1 MIIKYKPQGQTLGQ
15 LTREVQEEIKNK
27 ICYIGRLDPLASGLV
42 CFLVGEECISSR
54 HHLHSDKTY
63 CFNLILGIST
73 DTGDALGLIQK
84 TSAVDLSSVSVSAI
98 IKKYNNYTYEQEYP
112 MYSSYEIRAGGLK
125 KPLWY
130 FAKNGIHIDK
140 IPTHQITVHQLE
152 SNGEPTIITSA
163 SYFIEQV
170 ARINEEKSRLRKDEV
185 IAQYCAL
192 GPISLISIPLI
203 AKVSGGAYI
212 RRFCEDIGAEYGI
225 PAIADSIERVAY
237 HFPQ

>member
-15 LTREVQEEIKNK
+15 LTREVQEEVKDK

-42 CFLVGEECISSR
+42 CFLVGDECVSSR
-54 HHLHSDKTY
+54 NRLHSDKTY

-73 DTGDALGLIQK
+73 DTGDALGLIK
-84 TSAVDLSSVSVSAI
+84 KMSAIDLGNIDVCAI
-98 IKKYNNYTYEQEYP
+98 IKKYNNYSYEQEYP

-130 FAKNGIHIDK
+130 FAKNGISIDK
-140 IPTHQITVHQLE
+140 IPTHSITVHQLE
-152 SNGEPTIITSA
+152 SNGEPAIITSV
-163 SYFIEQV
+163 SYFIQQV
-170 ARINEEKSRLRKDEV
+170 AQVIEEKSRLRKDEI

-192 GPISLISIPLI
+192 GPISLVSIPLI
-203 AKVSGGAYI
+203 AKVSGGTYI
-212 RRFCEDIGAEYGI
+212 RRLCQDIGAEYGI
-225 PAIADSIERVAY
+225 PAMADSIERVAY

>member
-15 LTREVQEEIKNK
+15 LTREVQEEINDK

-42 CFLVGEECISSR
+42 CFLVGDECLNSR
-54 HHLHSDKTY
+54 NHLHSDKTY

-73 DTGDALGLIQK
+73 DTGDALGHIQK
-84 TSAVDLSSVSVSAI
+84 MSAVSLGSVGVADI
-98 IKKYNNYTYEQEYP
+98 VKKYNNYTYEQEYP
-112 MYSSYEIRAGGLK
+112 MYSSYAIRVGGLK

-130 FAKNGIHIDK
+130 FAKNGIPIDK
-140 IPTHQITVHQLE
+140 IPIHSITIHQLE
-152 SNGEPTIITSA
+152 SNGEPTLITSA

-170 ARINEEKSRLRKDEV
+170 ARVNEEKSRLRKDEV
-185 IAQYCAL
+185 IAQYRAL
-192 GPISLISIPLI
+192 GPISLVAIPLI

-212 RRFCEDIGAEYGI
+212 RRLCEDIGAEDGI

-237 HFPQ
+237 HFPL

>member
-15 LTREVQEEIKNK
+15 LTREVQEEINDK

-42 CFLVGEECISSR
+42 CFLVGDECISSR
-54 HHLHSDKTY
+54 SRLHSDKSY

-73 DTGDALGLIQK
+73 DTGDALGLVQK
-84 TSAVDLSSVSVSAI
+84 MSAVDLGEVGVADVV
-98 IKKYNNYTYEQEYP
+98 KKYSNYTYEQEYP

-130 FAKNGIHIDK
+130 FAKNGIPIDK
-140 IPTHQITVHQLE
+140 IPTHSITIHQLE
-152 SNGEPTIITSA
+152 SNGEPAIITSA
-163 SYFIEQV
+163 SYFIEQ
-170 ARINEEKSRLRKDEV
+170 ISKIDEQKSRLRKDEV
-185 IAQYCAL
+185 IAQYCVL
-192 GPISLISIPLI
+192 GPMSLVSIPLI

-212 RRFCEDIGAEYGI
+212 RRFCQDIGAEYGI